1 MYVWDP
7 LVRLAHWTLVSA
19 VCVAWLSME
28 DIGLPHTWHEPAG
41 YVAAAVVLTRTVWGL
56 IGRGH
61 ARFTSFV
68 RSPQAVLTYGQQVLR
83 HAEPRY
89 IGHNPLGGW
98 MVIALLA
105 CVAGIACTGWLQTTD
120 RYWGSE
126 LLEVVHRS
134 LAWGLLGL
142 VTLHVSGVVFT
153 SLRHKESLVRA
164 MITGRKPVRSELDIH

>member
-1 MYVWDP
+1 
-7 LVRLAHWTLVSA
+7 
-19 VCVAWLSME
+19 
-28 DIGLPHTWHEPAG
+28 
-41 YVAAAVVLTRTVWGL
+41 
-56 IGRGH
+56 
-61 ARFTSFV
+61 
-68 RSPQAVLTYGQQVLR
+68 
-83 HAEPRY
+83 
-89 IGHNPLGGW
+89 

-126 LLEVVHRS
+126 PLEVAHRS